1 MTRRP
6 PRSTRPDTLFPYTTL
21 CRSWAAS
28 SAAFFESW
36 PTIAVTVRVRADQM
50 WHLRSILEPGA
61 VREAFASASE
71 VDDDGW
77 RTAVLQLES
86 PWVAVHQLL
95 QFGSHLEV
103 LDPIEVRDALARSE
117 EHTSELQS
125 LMRKS

>member
-103 LDPIEVRDALARSE
+103 LDPIEVRDALAAEAADTAARYA
-117 EHTSELQS
+117 
-125 LMRKS
+125 MAC

>member
-61 VREAFASASE
+61 VRAAFASASE

-77 RTAVLQLES
+77 RTAVPQLES
-86 PWVAVHQLL
+86 PWVAATQRL
-95 QFGSHLEV
+95 QFGPHPAVPQPATGPATLAAEA
-103 LDPIEVRDALARSE
+103 VRTAA
-117 EHTSELQS
+117 HPQPA
-125 LMRKS
+125 